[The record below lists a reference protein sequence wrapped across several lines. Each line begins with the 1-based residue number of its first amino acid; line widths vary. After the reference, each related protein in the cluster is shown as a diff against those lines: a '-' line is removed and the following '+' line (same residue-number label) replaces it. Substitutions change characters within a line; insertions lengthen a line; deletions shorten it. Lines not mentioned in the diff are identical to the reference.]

1 MFVLCISIY
10 ILWALPTLD
19 APEDEDEDEDL
30 VLAVMTQDC
39 RLPPLCLR
47 LPLVAVTQRLIRAI
61 LFTFRRGHGTG
72 KEQHRV
78 RKGSGVKAQ
87 DG

>member
-1 MFVLCISIY
+1 
-10 ILWALPTLD
+10 
-19 APEDEDEDEDL
+19 
-30 VLAVMTQDC
+30 MTQDS
-39 RLPPLCLR
+39 LAPFVSPS

-72 KEQHRV
+72 KEQQ
-78 RKGSGVKAQ
+78 GSGVKAQ